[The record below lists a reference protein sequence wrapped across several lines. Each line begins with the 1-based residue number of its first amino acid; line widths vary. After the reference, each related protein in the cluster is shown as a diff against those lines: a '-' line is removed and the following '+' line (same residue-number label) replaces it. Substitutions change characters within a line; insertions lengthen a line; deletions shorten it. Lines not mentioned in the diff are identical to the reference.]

1 MSDAV
6 KRLRPKTIALV
17 AFSVCASVSGN
28 LLLSRG
34 LKNQAEQ
41 LSQGPLGY
49 LLVLMNPWVAAGVGL
64 LICWTLS
71 RLALL
76 SWADLSYV
84 LPVTAIG
91 YVLTVLAGKLV
102 LAEQVSWKRWM
113 GTLLI
118 VAGVSLVGRTP
129 IRTTAPGKAA
139 G

>member
-6 KRLRPKTIALV
+6 KRLRPKTIVLV
-17 AFSVCASVSGN
+17 VFSVCASVSGN

-41 LSQGPLGY
+41 LSHGPLAY
-49 LLVLMNPWVAAGVGL
+49 LLVLMNPWVMAGVCL
-64 LICWTLS
+64 LIGWTLS

-102 LAEQVSWKRWM
+102 LSERVSWQRWM

-129 IRTTAPGKAA
+129 IRTTTPGKAA